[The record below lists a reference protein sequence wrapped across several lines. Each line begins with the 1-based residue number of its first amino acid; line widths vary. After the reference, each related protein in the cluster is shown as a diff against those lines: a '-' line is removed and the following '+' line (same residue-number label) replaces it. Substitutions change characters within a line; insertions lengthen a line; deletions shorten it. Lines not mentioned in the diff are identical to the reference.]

1 MSCERLK
8 NCDNWKQNKIL
19 GASPIF
25 GGVGTPIATL
35 TEFGEQL
42 LAWRGVSS
50 ETVQAFLGQA
60 GKFGD
65 VIKLRK
71 DLFELAGL
79 ARTIKFTGND
89 AQKADL
95 TAAVATLSAAVA
107 EAKKAL
113 YRTLA
118 DN

>member
-1 MSCERLK
+1 MS
-8 NCDNWKQNKIL
+8 
-19 GASPIF
+19 GASAVHMNIF
-25 GGVGTPIATL
+25 GLHPVVV
-35 TEFGEQL
+35 F
-42 LAWRGVSS
+42 
-50 ETVQAFLGQA
+50 
-60 GKFGD
+60 
-65 VIKLRK
+65 
-71 DLFELAGL
+71 
-79 ARTIKFTGND
+79 GND